1 MGRARGLMETAG
13 SWISGKSLQGGVP
26 VLTGSLARRAP
37 APGKVN
43 PCSRAGNT
51 PHTCACAVE
60 VKKLEKDI
68 RKLPSMGI
76 DDVPLKVLGE
86 IMRGAEA
93 LRKAIERVRYIE
105 YHSRKYGD
113 LR

>member
-1 MGRARGLMETAG
+1 MARPGGFLLPG
-13 SWISGKSLQGGVP
+13 DSL
-26 VLTGSLARRAP
+26 
-37 APGKVN
+37 

-51 PHTCACAVE
+51 PHVRVCEAE

-76 DDVPLKVLGE
+76 EDVPLKVLGE
-86 IMRGAEA
+86 IMRGAETF
-93 LRKAIERVRYIE
+93 RKAIVRVRYIE

-113 LR
+113 MR

>member
-1 MGRARGLMETAG
+1 MRVCEA
-13 SWISGKSLQGGVP
+13 
-26 VLTGSLARRAP
+26 
-37 APGKVN
+37 
-43 PCSRAGNT
+43 
-51 PHTCACAVE
+51 E
-60 VKKLEKDI
+60 VKRLEKDI

-76 DDVPLKVLGE
+76 DGMPLKVLGE

-113 LR
+113 MR

>member
-1 MGRARGLMETAG
+1 M
-13 SWISGKSLQGGVP
+13 LQGRQH
-26 VLTGSLARRAP
+26 S
-37 APGKVN
+37 
-43 PCSRAGNT
+43 
-51 PHTCACAVE
+51 HTYECAAE

-76 DDVPLKVLGE
+76 DDISLKVLGE

-105 YHSRKYGD
+105 YHSSKYGD
-113 LR
+113 MR